1 VIILGSLVVLV
12 IFLGTGWAIATEMFQ
27 QRTWRRRVAS
37 GDTAILVALIEEA
50 LVTWRRARP
59 PKGVSSSLW
68 AGVQGVQL
76 VAVTE
81 DTATVSTSAE
91 GEFRTESGQRVQVS
105 TALDEAI
112 ALAAKVADMMLYDVP
127 NLHLSA
133 VRVDVYATFGGEGG
147 VPVQRPIL
155 TTDATRADADTLAW
169 ETMTAGEILGRFA
182 TVYRRG
188 ETGQGLPIE
197 LPPIEGGLPAPGRVQ
212 GEG

>member
-1 VIILGSLVVLV
+1 MIILGSIVVLV

-50 LVTWRRARP
+50 LATWRRARP
-59 PKGVSSSLW
+59 PRGVSSALW

-91 GEFRTESGQRVQVS
+91 GEFRTEGGSRVQVS

-112 ALAAKVADMMLYDVP
+112 ALAARVADMMLYDVP
-127 NLHLSA
+127 NLHLHWG
-133 VRVDVYATFGGEGG
+133 RVDVYSTFAGDAG

-155 TTDATRADADTLAW
+155 TTDATRSVADSLTW
-169 ETMTAGEILGRFA
+169 EAMTAEEILGRF
-182 TVYRRG
+182 
-188 ETGQGLPIE
+188 ETRYQRAENGQGLPID
-197 LPPIEGGLPAPGRVQ
+197 LPPIEGGLPAPGTAQ
-212 GEG
+212 GEA

>member
-1 VIILGSLVVLV
+1 MIILGSLVVLV

-59 PKGVSSSLW
+59 PKGVSAALW

-81 DTATVSTSAE
+81 NSATVSTSAE
-91 GEFRTESGQRVQVS
+91 GEFRTEGGQRVQVS

-112 ALAAKVADMMLYDVP
+112 ALAARVADMMLYDVP
-127 NLHLSA
+127 NLHLGA
-133 VRVDVYATFGGEGG
+133 VRVDIYATFAGEGG

-155 TTDATRADADTLAW
+155 TTEATRADADALAW
-169 ETMTAGEILGRFA
+169 GTMTAEEILGRFA
-182 TVYRRG
+182 TVYERAA
-188 ETGQGLPIE
+188 TGQGLPIE
-197 LPPIEGGLPAPGRVQ
+197 LPPIEGGLPAPGGVQ

>member
-1 VIILGSLVVLV
+1 VIILGSIVVLV

-50 LVTWRRARP
+50 LATWRRARP
-59 PKGVSSSLW
+59 PRGVSSALW

-91 GEFRTESGQRVQVS
+91 GEFRTEGGSRVQVS

-112 ALAAKVADMMLYDVP
+112 ALAARVADMMLYDVP
-127 NLHLSA
+127 NLHLHG
-133 VRVDVYATFGGEGG
+133 VRVDVYSTFAGDAG

-155 TTDATRADADTLAW
+155 TTDATRSVADSLTW
-169 ETMTAGEILGRFA
+169 EAMTAEEILGRF
-182 TVYRRG
+182 
-188 ETGQGLPIE
+188 ETRYQRAENGQGLPID
-197 LPPIEGGLPAPGRVQ
+197 LPPIEGGLPAPGTAQ
-212 GEG
+212 GEA